1 MMGGKVY
8 AQSDG
13 LCSCRDDRMGDMD
26 MLHIVELSLLR
37 RQAQMWRN

>member
-13 LCSCRDDRMGDMD
+13 SAIWSGFGDSQSD
-26 MLHIVELSLLR
+26 LISLVELSLLR